1 MAEEIKNEIKNEGRI
16 PDKKQVS
23 NNDANKNKITFLRL
37 VQYFIIYSVIG
48 LVIEMLFA
56 LVIEGV
62 VESRKNF
69 LYGPFS
75 CIYGLGAVAMILTL
89 QRFSKNRYTLFFG
102 GLLVGTVLE
111 YGVSLF
117 GELIYN
123 VKWWDYS
130 GIPFNINGRVC
141 LLFSIM
147 WGLLAV
153 YFISYFNPKVDKLL
167 NKINPNFLKVST
179 IFIMVFMIINFFVT
193 SFALKVFFTRVV
205 NDYNLEIKDSSQVL
219 MYYDEWYE
227 NETFRYVTDTFF
239 SNEKMLKTFPNLRI
253 TLKDNKVVYARESFP
268 DIQPYYFRV
277 FDVPLKLPVGNIF

>member
-1 MAEEIKNEIKNEGRI
+1 MSELINEKSEKKYENGNTNKQSKVVEE
-16 PDKKQVS
+16 
-23 NNDANKNKITFLRL
+23 KITFLRI

-48 LVIEMLFA
+48 LVIETAFGLI
-56 LVIEGV
+56 VEGV
-62 VESRKNF
+62 IESRKNF

-75 CIYGLGAVAMILTL
+75 CIYGLGAVMMILSLT
-89 QRFSKNRYTLFFG
+89 RFSKNKYALFLG
-102 GLLVGTVLE
+102 GFLVGSTLE

-153 YFISYFNPKVDKLL
+153 YFISYFHPKVIRLL
-167 NKINPNFLKVST
+167 NKVNANFLNITT
-179 IFIMVFMIINFFVT
+179 IIMIVLLIMNFLVT

-205 NDYNLEIKDSSQVL
+205 NDYNLEMKDNSQVL
-219 MYYDEWYE
+219 IHYNEWYE

-253 TLKDNKVVYARESFP
+253 TLKDNKVVYARDLFP

-277 FDVPLKLPVGNIF
+277 FEVPLKLSIDNIFD